1 MEATSSEPIGTKGC
15 VMLGIRCPSCC
26 NLSDSTARFPS
37 NSATCSFRHFL
48 HHHLQALLLQASHH
62 QFPLLSFLKPIS
74 STTEAS
80 MPNIFSNSE
89 TLYLE
94 NFWTAPPPTL
104 NGIRHKPPSGPYG
117 RGFEH
122 KDSLPDKTLG
132 RNVLAEW
139 MFISAEHYV
148 RTWTPYTTS
157 KVIKSQNSFV
167 RPETWNEKKQGSYSR
182 KPITARGLCHTE
194 YDRKVRPQTITA
206 KELYAQSKVLYFFFR
221 DCHNKCRDHSRSYQF
236 KPQIEKNGNEIILG
250 NAGCMMV
257 RK

>member
-1 MEATSSEPIGTKGC
+1 MAHQIMFWP
-15 VMLGIRCPSCC
+15 
-26 NLSDSTARFPS
+26 A
-37 NSATCSFRHFL
+37 SAIFGS

-74 STTEAS
+74 SIAEAS
-80 MPNIFSNSE
+80 MLSIFSNSE

-104 NGIRHKPPSGPYG
+104 NAIRHKPPSGPYG
-117 RGFEH
+117 WGFEH
-122 KDSLPDKTLG
+122 KDSLPDRTLG
-132 RNVLAEW
+132 RNVPAEW

-167 RPETWNEKKQGSYSR
+167 WLQTWNEKKQGSCRR
-182 KPITARGLCHTE
+182 KLVTAGGLCHTE
-194 YDRKVRPQTITA
+194 YDRKVQPQTIA
-206 KELYAQSKVLYFFFR
+206 AEELYAQSEVLYFFFR
-221 DCHNKCRDHSRSYQF
+221 DCHNKRRDHSRSCQF
-236 KPQIEKNGNEIILG
+236 KPQIERNGKEIIPG
-250 NAGCMMV
+250 NVGCMMV